1 LGRSRRLGISLK
13 LINVTQLDKL
23 LIKILSG
30 TSDANIPFSQLCQL
44 LQRLGFEERVRGSH
58 HIFSKEGIEEIMN
71 IQPKGSKAK
80 PYQVKQVR
88 TIIIK
93 YQLGGQDETTL

>member
-1 LGRSRRLGISLK
+1 
-13 LINVTQLDKL
+13 VTQLDKL

-30 TSDANIPFSQLCQL
+30 TSDANIPFSELCQL
-44 LQRLGFEERVRGSH
+44 LRRLGFEERVRGSH

>member
-1 LGRSRRLGISLK
+1 M
-13 LINVTQLDKL
+13 
-23 LIKILSG
+23 
-30 TSDANIPFSQLCQL
+30 CQL
-44 LQRLGFEERVRGSH
+44 LRRLGFEERVRGSH